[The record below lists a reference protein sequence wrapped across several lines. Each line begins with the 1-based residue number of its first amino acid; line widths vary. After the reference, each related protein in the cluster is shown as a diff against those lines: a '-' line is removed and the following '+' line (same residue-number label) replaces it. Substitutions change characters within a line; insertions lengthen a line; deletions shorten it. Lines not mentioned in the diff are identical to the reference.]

1 MGRNVAK
8 GLRAC
13 PSLCSVACD
22 SSRGRRPFSPQQLPA
37 FHAGWTA
44 CPHPAQGVGS
54 GASAV
59 PDYFYGYPTRGLDL
73 LFCGASHRLKKV
85 VLHTNIPGHPDFNL
99 YCKCNFRWA
108 GRHQAGEDGLWPPK

>member
-1 MGRNVAK
+1 M
-8 GLRAC
+8 
-13 PSLCSVACD
+13 
-22 SSRGRRPFSPQQLPA
+22 
-37 FHAGWTA
+37 
-44 CPHPAQGVGS
+44 QGVGS

-59 PDYFYGYPTRGLDL
+59 PDYFYGYPSRGLDL

-108 GRHQAGEDGLWPPK
+108 AIKGGWPP